1 MKILFLNPFKKY
13 SDTILLL
20 FGITFTVFGSL
31 LAYNFNA
38 KFDGVIDLHFD
49 SQVNFFESATYQ
61 FLAILILTASL
72 YWVGKYINK
81 KTRLVDVLITVLISR
96 IPLYFCTLF
105 NINNKSYSI
114 GNKILELA
122 VSKKINTLNTNDIGF
137 ILFQSIIL
145 IIALIWFISLLYNGF
160 KIATNSKE
168 TKHTLLFILAI
179 IIAEI
184 TSKIIIYKLL

>member
-1 MKILFLNPFKKY
+1 M
-13 SDTILLL
+13 
-20 FGITFTVFGSL
+20 
-31 LAYNFNA
+31 
-38 KFDGVIDLHFD
+38 IDLHFD

>member
-20 FGITFTVFGSL
+20 FGITFTVLGSL

-38 KFDGVIDLHFD
+38 KFDGVIDLQFD

-61 FLAILILTASL
+61 FLAILILTALL

-122 VSKKINTLNTNDIGF
+122 VSKK
-137 ILFQSIIL
+137 
-145 IIALIWFISLLYNGF
+145 
-160 KIATNSKE
+160 
-168 TKHTLLFILAI
+168 
-179 IIAEI
+179 
-184 TSKIIIYKLL
+184 

>member
-20 FGITFTVFGSL
+20 FGITFTVLGSL

-38 KFDGVIDLHFD
+38 KFDGVIDLQFD

-61 FLAILILTASL
+61 FLAILILTALL

>member
-1 MKILFLNPFKKY
+1 
-13 SDTILLL
+13 
-20 FGITFTVFGSL
+20 
-31 LAYNFNA
+31 
-38 KFDGVIDLHFD
+38 
-49 SQVNFFESATYQ
+49 
-61 FLAILILTASL
+61 
-72 YWVGKYINK
+72 
-81 KTRLVDVLITVLISR
+81 
-96 IPLYFCTLF
+96 
-105 NINNKSYSI
+105 
-114 GNKILELA
+114 
-122 VSKKINTLNTNDIGF
+122 SKKINTLNTNDIGF

>member
-20 FGITFTVFGSL
+20 FGITFTVLGSL

-38 KFDGVIDLHFD
+38 KFDGLIDLHFD

>member
-20 FGITFTVFGSL
+20 FGITFTVLGSL

-38 KFDGVIDLHFD
+38 KFDGVIDLQFD